1 MILDSIT
8 KFVDPDAVMNV
19 DFFFIR
25 YPVWITLQKLSKET
39 PIIFDW
45 EV

>member
-8 KFVDPDAVMNV
+8 KFVEPHAVMNV
-19 DFFFIR
+19 DFFIR
-25 YPVWITLQKLSKET
+25 YSVWITLQKLSKET